1 MPRSPRLDPIGERYE
16 ILVRLIDD
24 AGNIVHPST
33 FLPVA
38 ERYQLMSA
46 LDRWVLHQSLVML
59 KGMRA
64 RLGPALAGFNKNL
77 SGQSLG
83 EAGFRDFLVQ
93 ELKASGVPPQWIC
106 FEITETATVANL
118 SRATELL
125 GALKGL
131 GCQFALDDFGSG
143 LSSFAYLKN
152 LPVDYLK
159 IDGAFIRDMLHDRAD
174 HAMVASIHQ
183 LAHLLGIKTVAEYV
197 ESDEILAAVA
207 ALGIDCAQGYGIGMP
222 SDFVATLAALA
233 QLTGRTGTA

>member
-64 RLGPALAGFNKNL
+64 RLGPALAGFNINL

-93 ELKASGVPPQWIC
+93 ELRASGVPPHWIC

-197 ESDEILAAVA
+197 ENDAILAAVA
-207 ALGIDCAQGYGIGMP
+207 ALGIDYAQGYGI
-222 SDFVATLAALA
+222 ATPTDLADVLA
-233 QLTGRTGTA
+233 SLAPPAGRTGTA